1 MSKYAKSKKNTD
13 VSANYDGVYAPK
25 IRFPLYIY
33 PETMKTVESIYKSDN
48 CSTKTEFMEKAIRF
62 YCTHLMQNK
71 PELIEYLAPQIAHI
85 VEGYIMG
92 TEQRLSRAI
101 FKLAVEVGAQSHIL
115 AAINDIEDGTLFK
128 LREMVTDEVR
138 RINGIIN
145 FESAVRY
152 QRSEEE

>member
-1 MSKYAKSKKNTD
+1 MSKNEKSKKTAD
-13 VSANYDGVYAPK
+13 TSAKYEGVYAPI
-25 IRFPLYIY
+25 IRFPRYIY
-33 PETMKTVESIYKSDN
+33 PKTMKTVESLYKSDN

-62 YCTHLMQNK
+62 YCAHLMQNK

-101 FKLAVEVGAQSHIL
+101 FKLAVEVGAQTHIL

-138 RINGIIN
+138 RINGIRN
-145 FESAVRY
+145 CESAVRY

>member
-1 MSKYAKSKKNTD
+1 MSKNTKNKKNAD
-13 VSANYDGVYAPK
+13 ASANYDGVYAPK
-25 IRFPLYIY
+25 IKFPLYVY
-33 PETMKTVESIYKSDN
+33 PETMKNVESLYKSDN
-48 CSTKTEFMEKAIRF
+48 CSTKTEFMEKAFRF
-62 YCTHLMQNK
+62 YCAHLMQNK
-71 PELIEYLAPQIAHI
+71 PDHIEYLAPQIAHI

-92 TEQRLSRAI
+92 TEQRLFRAI

-115 AAINDIEDGTLFK
+115 AAINDIEDSPLFK

-145 FESAVRY
+145 FESTVSY

>member
-1 MSKYAKSKKNTD
+1 
-13 VSANYDGVYAPK
+13 
-25 IRFPLYIY
+25 
-33 PETMKTVESIYKSDN
+33 
-48 CSTKTEFMEKAIRF
+48 MEKAIRF

-71 PELIEYLAPQIAHI
+71 PELIEYLAPQIVHI

-101 FKLAVEVGAQSHIL
+101 FKLAVEVGAQTHML